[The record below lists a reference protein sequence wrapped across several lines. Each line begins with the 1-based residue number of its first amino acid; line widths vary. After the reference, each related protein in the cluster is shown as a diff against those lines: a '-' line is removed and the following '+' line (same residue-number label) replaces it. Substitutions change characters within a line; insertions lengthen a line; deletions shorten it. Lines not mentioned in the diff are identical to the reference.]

1 MHKTLERTITGV
13 LSYLSDCIGTLISF
27 TGSARLSPLY
37 LKLAK
42 ISVELQNWRNQSRKT
57 SAPVEHEGLGA
68 VYDKREWVES
78 YYGKRPLRRWFLL
91 TVSDSV
97 FRKTLLWGVWLPTS
111 QSNGPLLTHNFK
123 RRYSQIPL

>member
-27 TGSARLSPLY
+27 SGSARLSPLY

-42 ISVELQNWRNQSRKT
+42 ISMELQNWRNQSRKT

-68 VYDKREWVES
+68 VA
-78 YYGKRPLRRWFLL
+78 
-91 TVSDSV
+91 
-97 FRKTLLWGVWLPTS
+97 
-111 QSNGPLLTHNFK
+111 PLLRFPVVYRMK
-123 RRYSQIPL
+123 RASPGAWKPFADAWRPPVGLP